1 MPRWKK
7 ILYSLLGVLVLVAG
21 VTLTTSL
28 VRKPDTCAD
37 GVERIDGECVGVNG
51 EGYDF
56 GTPEIADVAR
66 AVARENDR
74 IEDQPHVTVA
84 MMLPLQSDREAL
96 RRQMRSDLQ
105 GAYLGQ
111 RQANAGEG
119 EPPKIRLVLAN
130 PGRDYGHQAKVVDTL
145 LRMAASPEDR
155 LRAVTGFNLSLAA
168 TEAAVKRLT
177 EHKVPVLA
185 ARISGDRIANE
196 DRADGMARL
205 RFPGLARILPTNNDA
220 ARALADF
227 NGEQGRRNV
236 RTVLVYDKR
245 PDGYNESLA
254 RAFSRIKEEGPAG
267 PAAMSFESPAIDE
280 AGSTG
285 NQFTQT
291 ANNICD
297 SEADTVYFAGRTL
310 HLRIFAL
317 KLAQVGCEGRHYT
330 IVSGSDAASLR
341 QDMTERDWA
350 SLRGDDGRPKVTVQ
364 YAAPAHPDA
373 WSTELAAWTKQWT
386 ATHKR
391 APKPF
396 ELPQYLTEPKAAL
409 DSLRAQIAA
418 TRREGISL
426 GSTPNL
432 EDSRTMLVHDGLL
445 TIGKALHQA
454 QQGAPGTTVP
464 TREDVGRQWSLLH
477 SRHRVRAT
485 SGLICLTTGGNA
497 YDKPA
502 AIVELDPGRRGRGTL
517 KFVGLGWPTGRPQ
530 PKNCVIPSET
540 P

>member
-1 MPRWKK
+1 MPRWRK
-7 ILYSLLGVLVLVAG
+7 ILYSLLAAVAIVAG
-21 VTLTTSL
+21 VAVTTSL
-28 VRKPDTCAD
+28 IRKPDTCAD

-56 GTPEIADVAR
+56 GNPEITDVAR
-66 AVARENDR
+66 AIARENQR
-74 IEDQPHVTVA
+74 IEKQPHVTVA
-84 MMLPLQSDREAL
+84 MMLPLQSDREAV

-111 RQANAGEG
+111 RQANEGEG

-130 PGRDYGHQAKVVDTL
+130 PGQDYGRQEKVVDAL
-145 LRMAASPEDR
+145 LRMASSSEDR

-177 EHKVPVLA
+177 ENKIPVLA

-196 DRADGMARL
+196 DGPDGMAKL

-227 NGEQGRRNV
+227 NGERGRRNLK
-236 RTVLVYDKR
+236 TVLVYDKR

-254 RAFSRIKEEGPAG
+254 RAFSRIEEKGPAG
-267 PAAMSFESPAIDE
+267 PAAMSFESPSIDE

-310 HLRIFAL
+310 HLRILAL
-317 KLAQVGCEGRHYT
+317 KLAQVGCKNRHYT
-330 IVSGSDAASLR
+330 IISGSDAASLR
-341 QDMTERDWA
+341 QDMTEKDWA
-350 SLRGDDGRPKVTVQ
+350 RLRGDDGRPKVTVQ

-373 WSTELAAWTKQWT
+373 WTTELAAWRKRYT
-386 ATHKR
+386 AAHKR
-391 APKPF
+391 EPAAQD
-396 ELPQYLTEPKAAL
+396 LPQYLTEPEAAL
-409 DSLRAQIAA
+409 DTLRKQID
-418 TRREGISL
+418 TTVKEGTEL
-426 GSTPNL
+426 GSTPTL
-432 EDSRTMLVHDGLL
+432 EDSRTMLVHDGLI

-454 QQGAPGTTVP
+454 QRGAPESTVP
-464 TREDVGRQWSLLH
+464 TLEDVGRQWPLLQ
-477 SRHRVRAT
+477 SRHRVQGT

-502 AIVELDPGRRGRGTL
+502 AIVELDPGRKGPGTL
-517 KFVGLGWPTGRPQ
+517 KFVGLGWPTGTPQ
-530 PKNCVIPSET
+530 PKNCVIPSAT

>member
-7 ILYSLLGVLVLVAG
+7 ILYALLGAVVLVAG
-21 VTLTTSL
+21 VALTTSL
-28 VRKPDTCAD
+28 IHRPDTCAD
-37 GVERIDGECVGVNG
+37 GVERIEGECVGVNG

-56 GTPEIADVAR
+56 GTPEIAGVAR
-66 AVARENDR
+66 AIARENRR
-74 IEDQPHVTVA
+74 IEKQPHVTVA

-130 PGRDYGHQAKVVDTL
+130 PGRDYGRQEKVVDTL
-145 LRMAASPEDR
+145 LRMADSPEDR

-168 TEAAVKRLT
+168 TEAAVRRLT

-185 ARISGDRIANE
+185 ARISGDRIANQ

-227 NGEQGRRNV
+227 NGERGRQNLK
-236 RTVLVYDKR
+236 TVLVYDKR

-254 RAFSRIKEEGPAG
+254 RAFSRVEEKGPAG

-310 HLRIFAL
+310 HLRLFAL
-317 KLAQVGCEGRHYT
+317 KLAQVGCDDRHYT
-330 IVSGSDAASLR
+330 IISGSDAASLR
-341 QDMTERDWA
+341 QAMTERDWER
-350 SLRGDDGRPKVTVQ
+350 LRGDDGRPKVTVQ

-373 WSTELAAWTKQWT
+373 WTTELRSWT
-386 ATHKR
+386 ARWAKTHGGSPR
-391 APKPF
+391 PRD
-396 ELPQYLTEPKAAL
+396 LPQYLTEPKAAL
-409 DSLRAQIAA
+409 DVLRGQITA
-418 TRREGISL
+418 TRREGIDL
-426 GSTPNL
+426 GSVPNL
-432 EDSRTMLVHDGLL
+432 EDSRTMLVYDGLL

-454 QQGAPGTTVP
+454 QQGAPDSTVP

-477 SRHRVRAT
+477 SRHRVQGT
-485 SGLICLTTGGNA
+485 SGLICLTTGGNP

-502 AIVELDPGRRGRGTL
+502 AIVELDPGREGRGTL
-517 KFVGLGWPTGRPQ
+517 KFVGLGWPTGREQ
-530 PKNCVIPSET
+530 PKNCVIPSST

>member
-1 MPRWKK
+1 MPRWRK
-7 ILYSLLGVLVLVAG
+7 ILYSVLLVGAIVAG
-21 VTLTTSL
+21 VALTTSL
-28 VRKPDTCAD
+28 LRRPDTCAD
-37 GVERIDGECVGVNG
+37 GVERIEGECVGVNG

-66 AVARENDR
+66 AIARENQR
-74 IEDQPHVTVA
+74 IANQPHVTVA

-111 RQANAGEG
+111 RQANEGEG
-119 EPPKIRLVLAN
+119 EPPRIRLVLAN
-130 PGRDYGHQAKVVDTL
+130 PGQAYGRQEKVVDTL

-168 TEAAVKRLT
+168 TETAVKRLT
-177 EHKVPVLA
+177 ENKIPVLA

-196 DRADGMARL
+196 DRPDGMAAL
-205 RFPGLARILPTNNDA
+205 KFPGLARILPTNNDA
-220 ARALADF
+220 AQALANF
-227 NGEQGRRNV
+227 NGERGRRNL

-254 RAFSRIKEEGPAG
+254 RAFSRIKEKGPAG
-267 PAAMSFESPAIDE
+267 PAAMSFESPSIDE

-297 SEADTVYFAGRTL
+297 SEADTIYFAGRTL

-317 KLAQVGCEGRHYT
+317 KLAQVGCENRHYT

-341 QDMTERDWA
+341 QAMTEKDWA
-350 SLRGDDGRPKVTVQ
+350 QLRGDDGRAKVTVQ

-373 WSTELAAWTKQWT
+373 WTTELTAWTKNHT
-386 ATHKR
+386 ATHGN
-391 APKPF
+391 KPSAQD
-396 ELPQYLTEPKAAL
+396 LPQYLTEPQAAL
-409 DSLRAQIAA
+409 DTLRNQIKA
-418 TRREGISL
+418 TRSEGIAL
-426 GSTPNL
+426 GATPNL
-432 EDSRTMLVHDGLL
+432 DDSRTMLVYDGLI

-454 QQGAPGTTVP
+454 QRGAPETTAP
-464 TREDVGRQWSLLH
+464 TREDVGRQWSLLQ
-477 SRHRVRAT
+477 SRHRVQAT

-502 AIVELDPGRRGRGTL
+502 AIVELDPGRKGEGTL
-517 KFVGLGWPTGRPQ
+517 KFVGLGWPTGKPQ
-530 PKNCVIPSET
+530 PKNCVIPSTT

>member
-373 WSTELAAWTKQWT
+373 WSTELAAWMKQWT

-454 QQGAPGTTVP
+454 QQGAPETTVP

-540 P
+540 S

>member
-1 MPRWKK
+1 MPRWRK
-7 ILYSLLGVLVLVAG
+7 ILYSVLLVGAIVAG
-21 VTLTTSL
+21 VALTTSL
-28 VRKPDTCAD
+28 LRRPDTCAE
-37 GVERIDGECVGVNG
+37 GVERIEGECVGVNG

-66 AVARENDR
+66 AIARENQR
-74 IEDQPHVTVA
+74 IANQPHVTVA

-111 RQANAGEG
+111 RQANEGEG
-119 EPPKIRLVLAN
+119 EPPRIRLVLAN
-130 PGRDYGHQAKVVDTL
+130 PGQAYGRQEEVVDTL

-177 EHKVPVLA
+177 ENKIPVLA

-196 DRADGMARL
+196 DRPDGMATL
-205 RFPGLARILPTNNDA
+205 KFPGLARILPTNNDA
-220 ARALADF
+220 AQALANF
-227 NGEQGRRNV
+227 NGERGRRNL

-254 RAFSRIKEEGPAG
+254 RAFSRIKEKGPAG
-267 PAAMSFESPAIDE
+267 PAAMSFESPSIDE

-297 SEADTVYFAGRTL
+297 SEADTIYFAGRTL

-317 KLAQVGCEGRHYT
+317 KLAQVGCENRHYT

-341 QDMTERDWA
+341 QAMTEKDWA
-350 SLRGDDGRPKVTVQ
+350 QLRGDDGRAKVTVQ

-373 WSTELAAWTKQWT
+373 WTTELTAWTQDHK
-386 ATHKR
+386 ATHGN
-391 APKPF
+391 KPSAQD
-396 ELPQYLTEPKAAL
+396 LPQYLTEPQAAL
-409 DSLRAQIAA
+409 DTLRNQIKA
-418 TRREGISL
+418 TRREGIAL

-432 EDSRTMLVHDGLL
+432 DDSRTMLVYDGLI

-454 QQGAPGTTVP
+454 QRGAPETTAP
-464 TREDVGRQWSLLH
+464 TREDVGRQWSLLQ
-477 SRHRVRAT
+477 SRHRVQAT

-502 AIVELDPGRRGRGTL
+502 AIVELDPGRKGEGTL
-517 KFVGLGWPTGRPQ
+517 KFVGLGWPTGKPQ
-530 PKNCVIPSET
+530 PENCVIPSTT